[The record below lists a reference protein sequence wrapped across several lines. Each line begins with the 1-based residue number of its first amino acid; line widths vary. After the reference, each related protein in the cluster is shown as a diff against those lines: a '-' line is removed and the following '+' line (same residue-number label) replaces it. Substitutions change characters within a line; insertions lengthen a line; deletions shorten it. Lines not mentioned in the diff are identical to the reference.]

1 MMTNP
6 LRMKSVSKHYR
17 PRFTAWSRKTVRI
30 LVILH
35 KRRVRHAAK
44 QLLKTGHRHDQARM
58 DRKITDWD
66 FD

>member
-6 LRMKSVSKHYR
+6 LRIKSVAKNYR
-17 PRFTAWSRKTVRI
+17 PRFTAWSRKTVRV

-44 QLLKTGHRHDQARM
+44 QHLKTGHRHDQARM